1 MNWIYNENLIYLYFA
16 KTVCDTEAKF
26 FEHKEATKLWL
37 PRSLSIYQMETMCWI
52 YSFLAIFR
60 IHAMILPLSQRRRK
74 KRTNH
79 VYAVRIHF
87 TMFIFCSVL
96 IIAMAHPLLFL
107 YARRYM
113 DDCNKIWIW
122 ECLRIHS
129 HSTKAEREGKIQNH
143 SHTHT
148 YTVIQSLTMKYIHCA
163 VDRQ

>member
-1 MNWIYNENLIYLYFA
+1 MRYRSEILWTQRSDKTLI
-16 KTVCDTEAKF
+16 T
-26 FEHKEATKLWL
+26 
-37 PRSLSIYQMETMCWI
+37 SLSLYLPNGDNVLNLQ
-52 YSFLAIFR
+52 FLAIFR

-143 SHTHT
+143 SQTHT